1 MPGTPSK
8 RPLQPRAPLGL
19 QRQRLARLPQR
30 QQTVRRENGRQHH
43 HDGCVHTI
51 SRISFPLIGVIVVK
65 FIRTKR
71 EFGEFIIESEVTL
84 QNPDIMN
91 GSAVHA
97 HAHDHEGCTW

>member
-71 EFGEFIIESEVTL
+71 EFGKFIIGSEVTL
-84 QNPDIMN
+84 QNPDIRTV
-91 GSAVHA
+91 ALFT
-97 HAHDHEGCTW
+97 HDHEGCTW